1 MPNPLQANPL
11 QDTLNVRGISP
22 SAIAEIKAQSR
33 ARGLTV
39 GGYIER
45 LVALHLACRQSQ
57 LAEIGKLAAEVD
69 LAPVTY

>member
-11 QDTLNVRGISP
+11 QATLNVRGISP

-45 LVALHLACRQSQ
+45 LVALHIACRQSQ

-69 LAPVTY
+69 LAPVVF